1 MTFNEAYV
9 IATQN
14 SADFRQAVRHMQ
26 NAIRRGEK
34 AGCLI
39 FAFGPVPTETF
50 YYGFDGVDL
59 NTGKHRADVS
69 RVLLA
74 YDRVLI
80 INTNWDRKEGETS

>member
-9 IATQN
+9 LAMQN
-14 SADFRQAVRHMQ
+14 SEDFRRADRRTKD
-26 NAIRRGEK
+26 AIRGGK
-34 AGCLI
+34 AEGCLL
-39 FAFGPVPTETF
+39 FAIGPEPTESF

-80 INTNWDRKEGETS
+80 INPKEAAQ